1 EILARY
7 MAGEQIADMAPGY
20 GYSDVSLYALLL
32 REHEETWK
40 HVQAA
45 RAIARMERSLIAI
58 DKATDL
64 IGLAREREKLK
75 SSMWELERGLRRV
88 YGNEHAAPPA
98 QVIINVGIDRDRP
111 AKIPFVGRAKM
122 DDPETDTEGAADA
135 QLG

>member
-1 EILARY
+1 MSKPELTGRVLGRPKSGAIKPGSAYALKPLQDLPVERRNEIANEILARY

-64 IGLAREREKLK
+64 IGLAR
-75 SSMWELERGLRRV
+75 
-88 YGNEHAAPPA
+88 
-98 QVIINVGIDRDRP
+98 
-111 AKIPFVGRAKM
+111 
-122 DDPETDTEGAADA
+122 
-135 QLG
+135 